1 MLKAKAEIQF
11 TLENRNF
18 NSRYFRPIFN
28 FGNGLMFTGF
38 LKSDNNKYLYNQTYM
53 VDIDFFTIKDE
64 AYIAVKPLLK
74 NGMDMAI
81 QEGASKIVGI
91 AKVWGF
97 EYEK

>member
-18 NSRYFRPIFN
+18 NNRYFRPIFN

-38 LKSDNNKYLYNQTYM
+38 LKSDHNKYLYNQTYT
-53 VDIDFFTIKDE
+53 VNIDFFTIKDE
-64 AYIAVKPLLK
+64 AYTAVKPLLK

-91 AKVWGF
+91 AKVWDF